1 MRSKGGGEPKRGT
14 RCGRDAWPPVHRGS
28 GLGVLRGLS
37 SQRRSHQ
44 EEGAGLPSVVL
55 QAQSSPTTTV
65 PLGSP
70 SGMAVKALPRACHEN
85 KPRLVRG
92 F

>member
-1 MRSKGGGEPKRGT
+1 MRSRVGGEPKRGT
-14 RCGRDAWPPVHRGS
+14 RCGQDAWPPAHRGS
-28 GLGVLRGLS
+28 GLRLLQGLS
-37 SQRRSHQ
+37 FQRQSHQ
-44 EEGAGLPSVVL
+44 EERAGLPSVVL